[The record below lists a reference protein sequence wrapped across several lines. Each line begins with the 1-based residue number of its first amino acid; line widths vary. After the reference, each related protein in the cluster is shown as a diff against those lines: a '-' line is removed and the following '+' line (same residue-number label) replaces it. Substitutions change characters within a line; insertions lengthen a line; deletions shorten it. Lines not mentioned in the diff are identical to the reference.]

1 MLLKVNKKRKSL
13 NILGFGV
20 AAYFAIHRYLML
32 IFFII
37 VLLSMPSIWY
47 FCSNNDINVSAM
59 GLMTQYTIGNIGNS
73 EASWTDVSLEDKYLN
88 VGCLAGKAK
97 SIFSYGVNPLYN
109 LNNDACVSSK
119 LIETWDSIID
129 HELVKK
135 TITEK
140 WINQKYW
147 EINNVNIFLKKEGGP
162 PFWIDNLAQFYL
174 QLTCEFSDEQLE
186 TRNYWNIWF
195 WIQLI
200 ISSLVILIL
209 ILYLKRVT
217 EFQYL
222 EWDEETT
229 LVSDYTLK
237 YKIPSKVYKDF
248 WENVYPSYKRNLAER
263 KSSHMIIKQRTR
275 NYEDESNDNIGEDSL
290 MYMFKLF
297 LK

>member
-1 MLLKVNKKRKSL
+1 MMVCVFIVILSFPSMYYFRTNKDVNYSSDSL
-13 NILGFGV
+13 TL
-20 AAYFAIHRYLML
+20 
-32 IFFII
+32 
-37 VLLSMPSIWY
+37 
-47 FCSNNDINVSAM
+47 
-59 GLMTQYTIGNIGNS
+59 YTIGNIGNS
-73 EASWTDVSLEDKYLN
+73 EASWTDVALEDKYLY
-88 VGCLAGKAK
+88 VSCLAGKAK

-147 EINNVNIFLKKEGGP
+147 EINDINIFLKKEGGP

-195 WIQLI
+195 SVQIVL
-200 ISSLVILIL
+200 SSLLIL
-209 ILYLKRVT
+209 MLMHNLKKLID
-217 EFQYL
+217 FQYVK
-222 EWDEETT
+222 WDAQTT
-229 LVSDYTLK
+229 LISDFTLK
-237 YKIPSKVYKDF
+237 YKIPSKVYKDY

-275 NYEDESNDNIGEDSL
+275 NYEDESFDNIGEDSL
-290 MYMFKLF
+290 MYMFKLY